1 MSEQKNCTAPDCSS
15 CPKASGAVYTHRND
29 TGDAEITAYTVFPGI
44 EIIYNAVHMDR
55 CALGTRSG
63 QRIIEIHHCREGR
76 MEQPFSDDFFYLMPG
91 DLSVAIRERPQSEYT
106 FPLRHYHGITIVI
119 DVDRAPQCFSCF
131 LEDVDVEPL
140 TVAQRLCSDR
150 GCFVLR
156 QEKYIEHI
164 FSELYALPRCSRR
177 GYFKVKILELLL
189 VLSGID
195 PAEGDTPT
203 VSLSREQ
210 AGLAKDAAAYL
221 ADNMDRR
228 VTVAELSKT
237 FHVSQTHLQNAF
249 KGVYGVPIFSY
260 LRLQKM
266 QSAAL
271 QLIHTDRSVMEIA
284 STCGYDNASKFSSAF
299 REVMGETPG
308 EYRRAH
314 RQ

>member
-1 MSEQKNCTAPDCSS
+1 MELEDGGTLFRHAGPNGDVAM
-15 CPKASGAVYTHRND
+15 TH
-29 TGDAEITAYTVFPGI
+29 YHVFPGI
-44 EIIYNAVHMDR
+44 DLIYNDVHMP
-55 CALGTRSG
+55 RSISG
-63 QRIIEIHHCREGR
+63 EAGSQGNLIEIDHCREGR
-76 MEQPFSDDFFYLMPG
+76 LECQVGQAYYYLAPG
-91 DLSVAIRERPQSEYT
+91 DISIHRLGETVREEL
-106 FPLRHYHGITIVI
+106 FPTSHYHGITIQI
-119 DVDRAPQCFSCF
+119 DLEKSPKCLACL

-140 TVAQRLCSDR
+140 TVAQRLCGDR

-156 QEKYIEHI
+156 QENYIEHI
-164 FSELYALPRCSRR
+164 FSELYALPRCSRK

-195 PAEGDTPT
+195 PEEGDTPT

-221 ADNMDRR
+221 AGNMDRR
-228 VTVAELSKT
+228 VTVAELAKT

-260 LRLQKM
+260 LRVQKM

-299 REVMGETPG
+299 REVMGEAPG